1 MSVGIRQKWG
11 SADGKVAVMES
22 APSLLDR
29 KHARVDRAA
38 RWRRPTRVARRSMSD
53 TAPKEIPRP
62 AESLMVALRER
73 RRQSLQNM
81 TDPDAGEPH
90 RQVRR

>member
-29 KHARVDRAA
+29 KHATGGPRRA
-38 RWRRPTRVARRSMSD
+38 VAASD
-53 TAPKEIPRP
+53 
-62 AESLMVALRER
+62 ESCSAQHE
-73 RRQSLQNM
+73 
-81 TDPDAGEPH
+81 
-90 RQVRR
+90 